1 MFVLGMWS
9 DTFQF
14 PWSHD
19 IQCCLPFVRESRLH
33 VITARGTKVGTTSVS
48 QTFRRSLINLQVK
61 HKEREKEREPCFS
74 LGYEVPETSPMEGG
88 RQKQD
93 VWLGVHNKHDVNL
106 NNIWL

>member
-1 MFVLGMWS
+1 M
-9 DTFQF
+9 
-14 PWSHD
+14 
-19 IQCCLPFVRESRLH
+19 H

-93 VWLGVHNKHDVNL
+93 VWLGVRNKHDVNL